1 MKFSLTQKRR
11 KSWRAQ
17 ARRPKLSFLASY
29 LKMEDV
35 LLSATVWRSTGCTVN
50 LQRSFQHGKNVSS
63 KAVSLIHL
71 QVSQFED
78 TLHLRQKE
86 TITGLLS
93 ALLPAPAMRL
103 NSPHS
108 LNSFFQL
115 LSNALT
121 AFPAPTPFLNK
132 SACFSIIRGV
142 RSKSGVLAF
151 LRNQY
156 FLPARWLSFWSTL
169 NHVTSVPSRCL
180 TVCFWSQPAFPPTHR
195 RTCPQTQD
203 FSKQGCHRQGCDL
216 H

>member
-1 MKFSLTQKRR
+1 M
-11 KSWRAQ
+11 
-17 ARRPKLSFLASY
+17 
-29 LKMEDV
+29 
-35 LLSATVWRSTGCTVN
+35 
-50 LQRSFQHGKNVSS
+50 SS
-63 KAVSLIHL
+63 KAASLIHL

-93 ALLPAPAMRL
+93 VLLSAPAMRL
-103 NSPHS
+103 NSSHS
-108 LNSFFQL
+108 LNSIFQL

-156 FLPARWLSFWSTL
+156 FLPARWLSFLIYTQSCHQCPVSVSDSLLLVSASFSTNTQKNVSSNTRFL
-169 NHVTSVPSRCL
+169 QTRLPSARL
-180 TVCFWSQPAFPPTHR
+180 
-195 RTCPQTQD
+195 
-203 FSKQGCHRQGCDL
+203 
-216 H
+216 